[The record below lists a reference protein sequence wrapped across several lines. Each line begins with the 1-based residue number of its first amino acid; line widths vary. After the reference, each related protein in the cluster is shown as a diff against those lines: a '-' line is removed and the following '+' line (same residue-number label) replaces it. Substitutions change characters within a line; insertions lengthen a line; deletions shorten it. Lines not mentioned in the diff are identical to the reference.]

1 MLLQE
6 HIMSKI
12 VTPEALLNSQ
22 VEEFNKG
29 NISFYKIIG
38 YHYSDDEIQQA

>member
-1 MLLQE
+1 MSLQE
-6 HIMSKI
+6 HSMSKI

-29 NISFYKIIG
+29 NISFYHFIVKESIF
-38 YHYSDDEIQQA
+38 